1 MSLLCLDLGIFKL
14 LPKKLSPWKSR
25 RGWIEPRLRG
35 RTGRVGFTRFYS
47 CCIGI
52 FKLKVK
58 IAKLLKLLL
67 NATFWKGEK
76 LL

>member
-1 MSLLCLDLGIFKL
+1 MEVKEGLD
-14 LPKKLSPWKSR
+14 R
-25 RGWIEPRLRG
+25 ARLRG
-35 RTGRVGFTRFYS
+35 STGRVGFTRFYS